1 MKESFQT
8 LEAAEDFLKAR
19 VEEQKYV
26 VSMRALPTGE
36 FQVEWQEHKNYVAFD
51 GQTFPDEVWIT
62 EDQRMIL
69 VQDLE
74 PEHARNVLRMIL
86 RQEREVRDRM
96 EQLMTHIIE
105 AADEMLNDS
114 LDEDDS
120 PPDGQVLH

>member
-1 MKESFQT
+1 MKESFT
-8 LEAAEDFLKAR
+8 TIEAAEAFLTDKAA
-19 VEEQKYV
+19 EKKYV
-26 VSMRALPTGE
+26 ISMRVMASGE
-36 FQVEWQEHKNYVAFD
+36 YVVEWQEHKDYVD
-51 GQTFPDEVWIT
+51 HNGVTHPDEVWIT

-74 PEHARNVLRMIL
+74 PEHARNILRMIL

-105 AADEMLNDS
+105 AAEDAVNDS